1 MKTISEEHLALI
13 RTEAKK
19 FANRVTGVDWRD
31 CMTSGY
37 IGLLDA
43 QESFDP
49 SRGFKFTTYAA
60 HRVRGAIQDG
70 FRMENNTRRRNRPA
84 HPVSLSKADQ
94 FVSSRPYQS
103 SVDEQDEVDRLT
115 RGVPR
120 KYRKAIGMMIQ
131 GYEKQE
137 VAKSLRVKPQRLQY
151 LIRSKIRPMV
161 QKNIDEKGS

>member
-70 FRMENNTRRRNRPA
+70 FRMENN
-84 HPVSLSKADQ
+84 
-94 FVSSRPYQS
+94 
-103 SVDEQDEVDRLT
+103 
-115 RGVPR
+115 
-120 KYRKAIGMMIQ
+120 IGMMIQ